1 MSGSYRRNSTKNNSK
16 KLTIGQKIK
25 KWFVTLPSRFSESL
39 QNGTMLRKTWR
50 FFRPIIIAVV
60 SLVIVASIFFGA
72 FNFANNLLF
81 APVDPGNNEPVMLV
95 VGSGSSM
102 ATVANKLQEM
112 GLINSKWGIKLLA
125 DFTNRSGKVKA
136 GEYILNKNMS
146 ANEILDLITQPS
158 QVRHTARVT
167 VKEGM
172 NIEEIAK
179 ILVEK
184 SIIDDKNSF
193 IAACNDL
200 SQYEDISFIKDIK
213 NREGVRYA
221 LEGFLFPD
229 TYDFYLDSRPED
241 VIRRMLVR
249 FTQIYEPF
257 IQKANEA
264 GMTVNEVI
272 SLASIIQSEG
282 LEKDFAG
289 VSAVFRNRLA
299 IDMTLSTDVCIQYA
313 INEKK
318 LILSSEELNVDSP
331 YNLHKNK
338 GLTPGPICSPGQ
350 KAIAAALNPDEK
362 ITTGKYYYFTL
373 TDPATGVLAFS
384 KTYEEHQRVVEK
396 WRPVWEE
403 YEKNH

>member
-1 MSGSYRRNSTKNNSK
+1 
-16 KLTIGQKIK
+16 
-25 KWFVTLPSRFSESL
+25 
-39 QNGTMLRKTWR
+39 
-50 FFRPIIIAVV
+50 
-60 SLVIVASIFFGA
+60 
-72 FNFANNLLF
+72 
-81 APVDPGNNEPVMLV
+81 
-95 VGSGSSM
+95 
-102 ATVANKLQEM
+102 
-112 GLINSKWGIKLLA
+112 
-125 DFTNRSGKVKA
+125 
-136 GEYILNKNMS
+136 
-146 ANEILDLITQPS
+146 
-158 QVRHTARVT
+158 
-167 VKEGM
+167 M